1 MQNTSID
8 QQRAEKVAP
17 LANPHAEF
25 APGSNIEQLFGLKR
39 TMRFEL
45 LREGKIKGKKVGA
58 SLLIDVQS
66 VRDFLAAQ
74 PDARPEAA

>member
-1 MQNTSID
+1 MQEQLS
-8 QQRAEKVAP
+8 P
-17 LANPHAEF
+17 EF
-25 APGSNIEQLFGLKR
+25 ADGKRIEALFGIKR

-45 LREGKIKGKKVGA
+45 LRENKIRGKKIGA